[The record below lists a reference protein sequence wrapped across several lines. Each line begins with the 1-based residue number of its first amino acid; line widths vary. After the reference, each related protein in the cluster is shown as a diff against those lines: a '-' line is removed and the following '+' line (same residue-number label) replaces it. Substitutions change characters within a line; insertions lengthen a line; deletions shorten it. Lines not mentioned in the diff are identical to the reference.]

1 MEWQLQPKMNTKLFL
16 RDPEQSEIGKRILKS
31 STYLIKTLGFEAFTF
46 KKLADEISTTEA
58 TVYRYFENK
67 HRLLSYI
74 VAWYWNWLDYQ
85 VMFSTNN
92 VKEANVNLKTIA
104 AVLTWQLGNQHASQQ
119 NINLEDLHDI
129 IIAESSKVYLTKH
142 VTEDNKEQ
150 LFKPYKNLCQRISEV
165 ILAYSPNYPFPK
177 SLASTVVEM
186 AHYQDFFMKNLPS
199 LTDFGNTKSLNNVQ
213 LFIEQLL
220 FSSLS
225 KETT

>member
-1 MEWQLQPKMNTKLFL
+1 MEWQLKPKMNSKLFL
-16 RDPEQSEIGKRILKS
+16 RDPEQSEIGQRILKN

-46 KKLADEISTTEA
+46 KKLAEETKITEA

-85 VMFSTNN
+85 VMFNTNN
-92 VKEANVNLKTIA
+92 IEDAEVNLKTIA
-104 AVLTWQLGNQHASQQ
+104 AVLTWQLEGQETAQAA
-119 NINLEDLHDI
+119 INLEDLHDI

-150 LFKPYKNLCQRISEV
+150 LFMPYKKLCQRISEA

-177 SLASTVVEM
+177 SLASTVLEM

-199 LTDFGNTKSLNNVQ
+199 LTDFGNTNSLKSVQ

-220 FSSLS
+220 FSS
-225 KETT
+225 KPQ

>member
-31 STYLIKTLGFEAFTF
+31 SALLIKTLGFEAFTF
-46 KKLADEISTTEA
+46 KKLADEINTTEA

-85 VMFSTNN
+85 VMFNTNN
-92 VKEANVNLKTIA
+92 VTEANVKLKTIA
-104 AVLTWQLGNQHASQQ
+104 AVLTWQLSSQHATQQ

-150 LFKPYKNLCQRISEV
+150 LFKPYKNLCLRISEV
-165 ILAYSPNYPFPK
+165 ILAYNPNYLFPK
-177 SLASTVVEM
+177 SLASTVIEM

-199 LTDFGNTKSLNNVQ
+199 LTDFGNESNLKSVQ
-213 LFIEQLL
+213 LFIEELL
-220 FSSLS
+220 FSSLT
-225 KETT
+225 KQTI